1 MMAETRGIVHVLA
14 THNNT
19 MLLLTDLTGAETI
32 AKATGGMETKAQH
45 KEGSPY
51 VAMKLAENI
60 ANAAREKG
68 IKEVYVKVRGRG
80 GNKAPSPGTGAEA
93 AIRSITRN
101 GLRILSIENV
111 TPHPHDGCRKQKKF
125 RGKAEK

>member
-1 MMAETRGIVHVLA
+1 
-14 THNNT
+14 

-68 IKEVYVKVRGRG
+68 IREVYVKVRGRG

-111 TPHPHDGCRKQKKF
+111 TPQPHDGCIKQKKF